1 VRLGKPKNPEN
12 YEQMENEGITI
23 YYKPSLEGVFKRIT
37 VKIEKL
43 MFIKSLVATGDI
55 KG

>member
-12 YEQMENEGITI
+12 FEKIEIEDIGI
-23 YYKPSLEGVFKRIT
+23 YFKLSLTDSFSKIT

-43 MFIKSLVATGDI
+43 LFIKSLVATGDR
-55 KG
+55 